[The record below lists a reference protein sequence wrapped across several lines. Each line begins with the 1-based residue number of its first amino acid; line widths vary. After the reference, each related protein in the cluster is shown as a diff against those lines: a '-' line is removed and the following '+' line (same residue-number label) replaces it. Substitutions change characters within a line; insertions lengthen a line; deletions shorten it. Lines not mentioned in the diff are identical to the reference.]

1 MSKVFHN
8 AGQADF
14 PAGFS
19 SSAAVASP
27 PAAPLNDNERAQLL
41 RLQEENQRRT
51 VILAAAAHELK
62 TPLAVLSGYAE
73 LLLTETLGPLTPKQ
87 REVLQEIDANR
98 VRLRQFIEDFLSYC
112 ALETGRQPM
121 RFVRGDLNACLS
133 EVCGIWLSRFQ
144 KKGLP
149 FYFMPA
155 QPQHLG
161 EFVFDY
167 YKIQHVVS
175 NLLENAW
182 KYTPLPGTV
191 WLTAEPYLWERRTY
205 RAVALPGEERRMRS
219 KAAPNSARIT
229 VSDTGPAIP
238 AEYHQEIFQEF
249 LRLPHTANA
258 HEGTGLG
265 LAIAR
270 RLVQAHGG
278 KIWLESDREKGNSFC
293 FILPFIPGLR
303 GNQDE
308 HSA

>member
-8 AGQADF
+8 SGQADF
-14 PAGFS
+14 PLGLPS
-19 SSAAVASP
+19 SSALAPSVAT
-27 PAAPLNDNERAQLL
+27 PLSDNERAQLL

-51 VILAAAAHELK
+51 VTLAAAAHELK

-87 REVLQEIDANR
+87 REVLQEMDANR

-121 RFVRGDLNACLS
+121 RFLRGDLNACLS

-155 QPQHLG
+155 QQLG

-191 WLTAEPYLWERRTY
+191 WLLAEPYLWERRSY
-205 RAVALPGEERRMRS
+205 RAVVLPGEERRQRA
-219 KAAPNSARIT
+219 KASPNSARIT
-229 VSDTGPAIP
+229 ISDTGPAIP

-249 LRLPHTANA
+249 LRLQSTASTQG
-258 HEGTGLG
+258 GTGLG

-293 FILPFIPGLR
+293 FILPFIPGLK